1 MNLLVHMD
9 ARGTSSVYPHLGI
22 RATYFVGEMER
33 VRQPHHSSYVDD
45 HVTSANPG
53 KSHAG
58 KPASARISFQSS

>member
-1 MNLLVHMD
+1 M
-9 ARGTSSVYPHLGI
+9 YPHLGK
-22 RATYFVGEMER
+22 RASYFAGETER
-33 VRQPHHSSYVDD
+33 VRRLSYVDD